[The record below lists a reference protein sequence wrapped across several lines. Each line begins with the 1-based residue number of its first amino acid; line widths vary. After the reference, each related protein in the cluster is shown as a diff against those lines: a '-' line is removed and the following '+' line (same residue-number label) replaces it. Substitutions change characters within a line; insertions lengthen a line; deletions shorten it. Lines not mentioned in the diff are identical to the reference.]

1 MGGPPASKGS
11 ISGNVA
17 RDRLIDADGT
27 TSMIG
32 TTNRGL
38 WHVDGWSAVGYR
50 FGWLE
55 LTGKCQLQCVHCYAD
70 SGPSGDHGSMT
81 AADWRRVLDEAAGLG
96 VGSIQFI
103 GGEPTLHPALPGLLV
118 HARRLGLAVEVY
130 SNLVHMSPEL
140 WDLLSDNGIRLACS
154 YYSDD
159 PAEHARI
166 TGRRG
171 SHARTRANIAEA
183 VRRDIP
189 VRVGVIAVDE
199 DQRVEQATAE
209 LMGLGV
215 ASVGRDRLRQVG
227 RGIRDW
233 QPGAG
238 ELCGRCGD
246 GVFAVGADG
255 SVWPCVF
262 SRWMPVGSVH
272 TDSLAAV
279 LSGREMRSARDRLGW
294 NLPQA
299 CVPMPCTPTCTPN
312 CAPNDCRPWC
322 KPADC
327 VPNG

>member
-1 MGGPPASKGS
+1 M
-11 ISGNVA
+11 
-17 RDRLIDADGT
+17 
-27 TSMIG
+27 
-32 TTNRGL
+32 NRGVS
-38 WHVDGWSAVGYR
+38 WVDGESSADYR

-55 LTGKCQLQCVHCYAD
+55 LTGKCQLQCIHCYAD

-103 GGEPTLHPALPGLLV
+103 GGEPTLHPALSELLT

-130 SNLVHMSPEL
+130 SNLVHISSDL
-140 WDLLSDNGIRLACS
+140 WDTLSLNGIRLACS

-171 SHARTRANIAEA
+171 SYARTRANIAEA
-183 VRRDIP
+183 VRREIP
-189 VRVGVIAVDE
+189 VRAGVIAID
-199 DQRVEQATAE
+199 DGQRVEHATAE
-209 LMGLGV
+209 LMELGV
-215 ASVGRDRLRQVG
+215 DTVGLDRLRQVG
-227 RGIRDW
+227 RGIRDE
-233 QPGAG
+233 QPGAD

-272 TDSLAAV
+272 TGSLAGI
-279 LSGREMRSARDRLGW
+279 LSGREMRSARDRLG
-294 NLPQA
+294 LTVPHA

-312 CAPNDCRPWC
+312 CAPNDCKPWC
-322 KPADC
+322 KPVDC

>member
-1 MGGPPASKGS
+1 M
-11 ISGNVA
+11 
-17 RDRLIDADGT
+17 
-27 TSMIG
+27 
-32 TTNRGL
+32 
-38 WHVDGWSAVGYR
+38 DGWSIAGYR

-130 SNLVHMSPEL
+130 SNLVHISPEL
-140 WDLLSDNGIRLACS
+140 WDTLSRNEIRLACS

-166 TGRRG
+166 TGRPG

-183 VRRDIP
+183 VRREIP
-189 VRVGVIAVDE
+189 VRAGVIAID
-199 DQRVEQATAE
+199 DGQRVEQATAQ
-209 LMGLGV
+209 LADLGV
-215 ASVGRDRLRQVG
+215 RTVGLDRLRQVG
-227 RGIRDW
+227 RGIRDR
-233 QPGAG
+233 QPGGG

-246 GVFAVGADG
+246 GVFAVAADG

-262 SRWMPVGSVH
+262 SRWLPVGSVH
-272 TDSLAAV
+272 ADSLATI
-279 LSGREMRSARDRLGW
+279 LSGPEMRSARDRLGL
-294 NLPQA
+294 NVPDA
-299 CVPMPCTPTCTPN
+299 CVPSPCSPGCGPN
-312 CAPNDCRPWC
+312 CQPADCGPRC

-327 VPNG
+327 VPNW